1 MTLKKILLVNTKK
14 LFFILLIACIFPI
27 GNAFGH
33 GIGTDTISSFNAGEK
48 LISVSVEMPMSFEN
62 ESELITITATESQ
75 TKDNAKNVTFLIGLF
90 HENEMIFRNYFFTE
104 DGILTI
110 KVTPTDSGDIQIIGE
125 KDDLLGAWHGTTS
138 EPIQLTGPIFKDGG
152 LYNFE
157 IEVRTIDEPTNII
170 EDSGV
175 NYADVSVISTQS
187 FEEIDLNGEQI
198 TFGTRSY
205 FDKVSDFS
213 YNADTKTVTIDMP
226 FDWSEK
232 KMSHIPVIHVETHF
246 PKEFLEFS
254 TPSYSGSVNGIE
266 LFKSSISVDDYSVE
280 DERIVHFVLL
290 QDHLRYV
297 KNELKRNNLPLDG
310 DMQFVLSTSE
320 KPAFP
325 LEAYTKSEDFKVN
338 LSWDPVLIEP
348 GVETNFIFTIRDG
361 RTNDPLRNSDYT
373 FVLIQNGKEIH
384 RVNGLAQ
391 VGGEF
396 EKFTFSEEQTG
407 PTIIKFENIRNTGQ
421 ETEFAM
427 VVAPEF
433 GTIVMLILVISI
445 SSIVLLSRKSSIGF
459 ASRL

>member
-187 FEEIDLNGEQI
+187 FEEIDVNGEQI

-433 GTIVMLILVISI
+433 GTIVILILVISI
-445 SSIVLLSRKSSIGF
+445 SSIILLSRKSSIGF